1 MNRNDRSIVGLVMV
15 AHAMVHTYELSIP
28 ILVTIWLD
36 RFGVGASTMGLVV
49 SAGYALFGLGALP
62 GGVLADAYGSR
73 RLIVACLA
81 GMGGSFALLSLAPG
95 VPVVAAALVLWGA
108 AASVY
113 HPSGL
118 SLISKGVS
126 RQGTAF
132 AYHGMA
138 GNLGIAL
145 GPLATAVLLLF
156 ADWRLVVLLLA
167 APAALAVVFALAVDV
182 DETAAVEDSA
192 GVDGTADGD
201 ESVADG
207 GDPAADGESDGDA
220 RAGGSVSSLPELVA
234 DSRALF
240 SGAFVL
246 VFGVVMFSGLYYRG
260 VLTFLPELLANQ
272 PLFDPVT
279 LGGRAI
285 QPSRYLY
292 AGLLVI
298 GIGGQ
303 YVGGRLTDR
312 IPVEYGIAGA
322 FATLAV
328 VALLYLPALRAGLGA
343 ILAASAVLGF
353 ALFVVQPLYQAAVAQ
368 YTPPGTRGL
377 SYGFTYLGVFGVGA
391 LGAGI
396 AGFVLDLFSPTA
408 LFAVL
413 AGFALVAAAFGAVLS
428 VRRPA

>member
-36 RFGVGASTMGLVV
+36 RFGVGAGTMGIVV

-62 GGVLADAYGSR
+62 GGLLADAYGSR
-73 RLIVACLA
+73 RLIIACLA
-81 GMGGSFALLSLAPG
+81 GMGGSFVLLSLAPT
-95 VPVVAAALVLWGA
+95 VPVIALALVLWGV

-156 ADWRLVVLLLA
+156 FDWRVVVVLLA
-167 APAALAVVFALAVDV
+167 APAALAILFALTVEF
-182 DETAAVEDSA
+182 DETAAVE
-192 GVDGTADGD
+192 

-207 GDPAADGESDGDA
+207 GERTDGSRTSSDQGSDGSDSRADGG
-220 RAGGSVSSLPELVA
+220 VSSLSEFVA
-234 DSRALF
+234 DSKTLF
-240 SGAFVL
+240 TGAFAL

-260 VLTFLPELLANQ
+260 ALTFLPEMLANQ
-272 PLFDPVT
+272 PLFDPVAV
-279 LGGRAI
+279 GSREI
-285 QPSRYLY
+285 EPSQYVY
-292 AGLLVI
+292 AGLLMI

-303 YVGGRLTDR
+303 YVGGKLTDR
-312 IPVEYGIAGA
+312 IRVERGITGA
-322 FATLAV
+322 FAALAV
-328 VALLYLPALRAGLGA
+328 IALLYVPALNGGLA
-343 ILAASAVLGF
+343 TLLAASAVLGF

-368 YTPPGTRGL
+368 YTPAGTRGL
-377 SYGFTYLGVFGVGA
+377 SYGFTYLGVFGIGA

-396 AGFVLDLFSPTA
+396 AGYVLELFSPTA
-408 LFAVL
+408 LFVVL
-413 AGFALVAAAFGAVLS
+413 AGFALAAAGFGAVLS
-428 VRRPA
+428 VRSKSSA